1 MVQFYGK
8 LDKERNNMKKVL
20 GEERRALL
28 LDILK
33 SSTEPITGGEL
44 AAQTNVSRQV
54 IVGDITLLKARN
66 EPIIATSQGYLYM
79 HSSSPAVLT
88 ERTIACSHSPEETEE
103 ELNIL
108 VDQGV
113 TVKDVRI
120 EHPVYGDLTASIMV
134 SNRREVKQFMEKIKS
149 TNAGYLSELTEGIHI
164 HTIAA
169 QNERA
174 LDEAEAAMKNAGYL
188 IDLAD

>member
-1 MVQFYGK
+1 
-8 LDKERNNMKKVL
+8 MKKIL

-33 SSTEPITGGEL
+33 SSAEPITGGEL

-79 HSSSPAVLT
+79 NTGSPTALA
-88 ERTIACSHSPEETEE
+88 ERTIACSHSPEATEE

-134 SNRREVKQFMEKIKS
+134 SNRREVKQFMEKIKR

-169 QNERA
+169 QSERA
-174 LDEAEAAMKNAGYL
+174 LDEAEAAMKKAGYL
-188 IDLAD
+188 IDLSD